1 MKHGLK
7 SWLTC
12 ALLLGM
18 ATRAIA
24 NDSPPTSLD
33 QAQWSRLIASVKDTP
48 AETLLNSRSPAP
60 APTQH
65 ERFAAAGAECFANA
79 VALLN
84 INDLLYGQPKSIRIG
99 KRTVWNGKT
108 AMFVSKRPYRWPG
121 FPVPVSHR
129 QGREARAHQAFA
141 PRFAGQEIRDRDRCR
156 EIQLRREIERMLP
169 FGSSALPAREF

>member
-99 KRTVWNGKT
+99 KRAVWNGKT
-108 AMFVSKRPYRWPG
+108 AMFVQRSHTDGRDFLFLCLVDKDGRLERTRLLRPDLPDKK
-121 FPVPVSHR
+121 S
-129 QGREARAHQAFA
+129 AI
-141 PRFAGQEIRDRDRCR
+141 EIDAAKY
-156 EIQLRREIERMLP
+156 IY
-169 FGSSALPAREF
+169 GGK